1 MADPLALEQQLCFA
15 LYTASRALTG
25 RYRPLL
31 DDLGLTYPQYLVMLA
46 LLDRGPL
53 TVKDLGQ
60 ALQLDSGTLSPL
72 LKRMESAGILRRT
85 RGTADERSVLVELTD
100 AGEAL
105 RRPIRELPRTVFRD
119 LDTPLEDLIDLHSRL
134 TKFLT
139 KIS

>member
-31 DDLGLTYPQYLVMLA
+31 DELGLTYPQYLVMLA

-60 ALQLDSGTLSPL
+60 ALRLDSGTLSPL

-85 RGTADERSVLVELTD
+85 RGTVDERSVLVELTAD
-100 AGEAL
+100 GEAL
-105 RRPIRELPRTVFRD
+105 RAPIRQLPRTVFRD

-134 TKFLT
+134 TAFLT
-139 KIS
+139 KVS